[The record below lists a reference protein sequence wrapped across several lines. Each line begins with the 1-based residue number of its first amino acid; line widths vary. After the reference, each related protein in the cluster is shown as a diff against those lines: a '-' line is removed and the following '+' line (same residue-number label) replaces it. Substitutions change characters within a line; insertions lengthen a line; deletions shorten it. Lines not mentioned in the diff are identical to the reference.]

1 MRVTAKVDDHGAT
14 KRFDVMP
21 QVLDAAVRKAVA
33 KLSGEAQREMTG
45 TEGLSKFGRHDR
57 GTKTPSP
64 PGEPP
69 AQVSTM
75 LRRTVTMMPTRR
87 IGFAHYTQDTMPTMV
102 YARIQELGG
111 VVRLPNGGMAIIP
124 ARPFVAPARRRLTA
138 NGRATRIFREQI
150 VKELMR
156 RGR

>member
-1 MRVTAKVDDHGAT
+1 MRITARVDDHGAT
-14 KRFDVMP
+14 KRYDVMP

-45 TEGLSKFGRHDR
+45 TKGLSKYARHAA
-57 GTKTPSP
+57 GTPTPSP

-87 IGFAHYTQDTMPTMV
+87 VGFAHYTQDTMPTMT

-111 VVRLPNGGMAIIP
+111 VIRLANGGMAIIP
-124 ARPFVAPARRRLTA
+124 ARPFVAPARKRLTDG
-138 NGRATRIFREQI
+138 GRATRIFREQV